1 MSRVLRVLIC
11 PDKFK
16 GSLSAEEAALAV
28 AKGIR
33 RAVPNAVCDLHPLAD
48 GGEGSL
54 AVLSDW
60 LNLEKVEQVV
70 SGPLGD
76 PVSAAWYRKADKAL
90 IELADASGLTLLRRE
105 FRDPLLTTTLGAG
118 ELIKFAVEGGLREV
132 NLFLGGSA
140 TNDGGVGIAHALG
153 FRFLDEKGKTFLP
166 TGGSLSDICEIL
178 PPTTD
183 ALHGVELI
191 CLCDVQHP
199 LLGKNGASYTFAP
212 QKGASPAD
220 VEKLEAGM
228 VHFEGIVREL
238 SGRDMRSIPGGGA
251 AGGTAAGLYGLL
263 GAEIRS
269 GIQTIFSLTHFEEKI
284 READIVVSGEG
295 KLDAQTLGGK
305 VVSGVI
311 EMARKYDKPVVLFT
325 GQSAL
330 DRQSFSP
337 KGLIDI
343 CTIMERSNSIEEA
356 MTCAAEILEISA
368 EDFFRSIHSS
378 LEFRSTK

>member
-1 MSRVLRVLIC
+1 MCRVLRVLIC

-16 GSLSAEEAALAV
+16 GSLSAGEAAA
-28 AKGIR
+28 AIARGIR
-33 RAVPNAVCDLHPLAD
+33 CALPDAVCDLHPLAD

-60 LNLEKVEQVV
+60 LELKKIEQVV

-76 PVSAAWYRKADKAL
+76 PVCAAWYRKADKAL
-90 IELADASGLTLLRRE
+90 IELADASGLALVGQE
-105 FRDPLLTTTLGAG
+105 YRDPMLTTTLGTG
-118 ELIKFAVEGGLREV
+118 ELIKAVVESGVREV

-140 TNDGGVGIAHALG
+140 TNDGGAGIAHALG
-153 FRFLDEKGKTFLP
+153 FRFLDEKGRAFLP
-166 TGGSLSDICEIL
+166 TGGSLSDIRDIL
-178 PPTTD
+178 PPADHTFQNIR
-183 ALHGVELI
+183 LI

-228 VHFEGIVREL
+228 IHFAGMVREF
-238 SGRDMRSIPGGGA
+238 SGRDIRNIPGGGA
-251 AGGTAAGLYGLL
+251 AGGIAAGLHGLL

-269 GIQTIFSLTHFEEKI
+269 GLATIFALTHFEEKI
-284 READIVVSGEG
+284 RQADIVVSGEG
-295 KLDAQTLGGK
+295 KLDTQTLGGK
-305 VVSGVI
+305 VVSGVM
-311 EMARKYDKPVVLFT
+311 EMARKYDKPVVLFA

-330 DRQSFSP
+330 DRESFSP
-337 KGLIDI
+337 KGLIDVF
-343 CTIMERSNSIEEA
+343 TIMDRSSSIEEA
-356 MTCAAEILEISA
+356 MTCAAEILEILA

-378 LEFRSTK
+378 L